1 VAGVLDGIRVLD
13 FGRYIAGPYCAA
25 LLGDLG
31 AEVIRVERIGGG
43 EDRDVAPVAP
53 NQQGPGAMFLVMNRN
68 KKSMTLDPA
77 SPEGR
82 EIVKQLVKTAD
93 VVVANLPP
101 SVLRSLSLDL
111 DSLRQV
117 KPDIILTTVTA
128 YGPGGPLSHKH
139 GFDGIGQAMG
149 GSAYL
154 TGTVEQPYTFRAP
167 WVDCGTASLSAFG
180 TLAALLERQKSGRG
194 QRVEGALLQTAVA
207 FGNANLVEQ
216 ALTQV
221 NRVPTKNR
229 GQTAAPSDIFKCQ
242 DGEWI
247 VVQTIG
253 DAMFQRW
260 CDLVGDTHWLKD
272 PKYRDD
278 IRRGDNGEAISAR
291 MAEWCAE
298 RPAKEALAALEK
310 VKIPSGQVYKPQQTL
325 DDPHIWATG
334 MLQNVEFPGLPGPAP
349 ISPTPV
355 RLSETPGQI
364 RHRAPLLGEHTEA
377 ILTELGYGKT
387 EIAVLKQKGVV

>member
-1 VAGVLDGIRVLD
+1 MRGVLDGVRVLD

-31 AEVIRVERIGGG
+31 AEVIRVERISGG
-43 EDRDVAPVAP
+43 EDRDVAPCAP
-53 NQQGPGAMFLVMNRN
+53 DQQGPGAMFLVMNRN

-77 SPEGR
+77 SAEGR
-82 EIVKQLVKTAD
+82 EIVKKLVKTAD

-111 DSLRQV
+111 DSLRTV

-154 TGTVEQPYTFRAP
+154 TGTEDQPYTFRAP
-167 WVDCGTASLSAFG
+167 WVDCGTASLAAFG
-180 TLAALLERQKSGRG
+180 TLAALLERQKSGQG

-229 GQTAAPSDIFKCQ
+229 GQTAAPSDIFQCK

-253 DAMFQRW
+253 DAMFRRW
-260 CDLVGDTHWLKD
+260 CEMVGELHWLDD

-278 IRRGDNGEAISAR
+278 IRRGDNGEAISQS
-291 MAEWCAE
+291 MAKWCKQRTA
-298 RPAKEALAALEK
+298 AEALAALEQ

-334 MLQNVEFPGLPGPAP
+334 MLENIEFPGLTAPAP
-349 ISPTPV
+349 IAPTPV
-355 RLSETPGQI
+355 RLSETPGRI
-364 RHRAPLLGEHTEA
+364 RSRAPLLGEHTEA
-377 ILTELGYGKT
+377 VMTELGYSKT
-387 EIAVLKQKGVV
+387 EIAVLKQKGVI